1 MRRYSVDWRLLGG
14 FSALLFLIV
23 VIGLIGIFQICSLS
37 KTVDDLGENYLP
49 MQRAILEM
57 KINNGLY
64 AMGIRSYI
72 FWRGS
77 KYLEAASAAADLG
90 VVNNAARAFD
100 RHLAIYS
107 SHIQSEGQQQW
118 VERISAS
125 QQELRAMGNE
135 IINLADQLDEVG
147 GDFKRRKELE
157 SRINKLV
164 MEFENRLYKINDFLD
179 KIVEKDSLEAVKEQ
193 LIVADLAKNRATSL
207 LGVSLAVAF
216 LIGGQTAWFVYRDR
230 RRERERREQL
240 VQKMIR
246 LEEEERRNLSVQVHD
261 QMGQDLSA
269 LRIYLDLIDKELL
282 AENEETKKNIL
293 EGKRILSGLIEKSHN
308 ISELL
313 RPPALEE
320 VGLVDTI
327 DALIF
332 QYKQMTD
339 INFTYQKSKVDVMKL
354 PGEYS
359 LVLYRV
365 AQEGLT
371 NIVKHARAKN
381 VRIMLELKDKVIQLA
396 IQDDGVGFNY
406 RDFLKQPRRRKDD
419 RIRLGLLGLKERVEL
434 LGGSMDIKTAPGK
447 GTRLTV
453 QLPVTKT

>member
-1 MRRYSVDWRLLGG
+1 MKKSIDWRLLAG
-14 FSALLFLIV
+14 FGALLFLIV
-23 VIGLIGIFQICSLS
+23 VIGLIGIFQIRSLS
-37 KTVDDLGENYLP
+37 KAVDDLGKSYLP

-77 KYLEAASAAADLG
+77 KYLEAASVAADLG
-90 VVNNAARAFD
+90 VVNNAACAFD

-107 SHIQSEGQQQW
+107 SHIQSREQKLW
-118 VERISAS
+118 VERISTS
-125 QQELRAMGNE
+125 QQELRATADK
-135 IINLADQLDEVG
+135 IINLVDQLDKAG
-147 GDFKRRKELE
+147 SDFERRKELE
-157 SRINKLV
+157 SAINKSV
-164 MEFENRLYKINDFLD
+164 MVFENRLYKINDFLD
-179 KIVEKDSLEAVKEQ
+179 KIVEKDSLKAIKEQ
-193 LIVADLAKNRATSL
+193 LIVADLAKNRAISL
-207 LGVSLAVAF
+207 LVVSLIIAF

-230 RRERERREQL
+230 RRQRERKEQL
-240 VQKMIR
+240 VQKMLR

-269 LRIYLDLIDKELL
+269 LRIYLDLIDKKLPP
-282 AENEETKKNIL
+282 ENEEIKKNIQ

-339 INFTYQKSKVDVMKL
+339 IGFTYQKPEVDVKL
-354 PGEYS
+354 SGEYS
-359 LVLYRV
+359 LLLYRV

-371 NIVKHARAKN
+371 NIVKHAQAKN
-381 VRIMLELKDKVIQLA
+381 VRIMLELKNKVIQLA
-396 IQDDGVGFNY
+396 IQDDGAGFNY
-406 RDFLKQPRRRKDD
+406 RDFLKQPRRRKND
-419 RIRLGLLGLKERVEL
+419 RMRLGLLGLKERVEL
-434 LGGSMDIKTAPGK
+434 LGGWMDIKTSPGS

-453 QLPVTKT
+453 QLPIAKT